1 MGVGKVRAAEMH
13 PCGRSQSEGSP
24 GPIREIKAGTP
35 RTQARVPG
43 RLCAQQTTGKT
54 LMEGMTRSAVTWE
67 R

>member
-1 MGVGKVRAAEMH
+1 MDAGCHGTKGTGLLMGTFFYE
-13 PCGRSQSEGSP
+13 SQ
-24 GPIREIKAGTP
+24 RDKEIKAGTP